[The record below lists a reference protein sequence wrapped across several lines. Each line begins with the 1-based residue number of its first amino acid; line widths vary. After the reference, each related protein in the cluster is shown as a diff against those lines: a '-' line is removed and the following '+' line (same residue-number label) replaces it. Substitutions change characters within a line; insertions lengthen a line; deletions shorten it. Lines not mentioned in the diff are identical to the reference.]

1 MTLYL
6 LKSGILLLVFFAVY
20 KLWLENE
27 KMFRFNRAYLLG
39 SMIFSL
45 IVPLQ
50 LFSVRTL
57 FSDQIN
63 VIQLDGIVIRTNK
76 AVLNTIDY
84 NEIIRYFLSGI
95 YIIVAVILLFRF
107 VLNLLVFYKK
117 MRNSKVEIVTDQK
130 VVLVKEAILPH
141 SFWNA
146 IFINEKEFENGK
158 VPSELIAHEKAHLKQ
173 KHTLD
178 ILFVE
183 VLQILFW
190 FNPLIILYK
199 KAIKLNHEFLADE
212 AVNLQ
217 FESVS
222 TYQKLLLSIA
232 SDTNNVALA
241 STINY
246 QITKKR
252 FLMMSKRESPVKE
265 VFKVFTVGLL
275 CSMLLFAFSS
285 EMTAQEVVKNESSGD
300 NSVHKVG
307 DLNIKQPD
315 FPGGI
320 IEFYKFVGQNFR
332 IPEEAS
338 KSKVET
344 KIAMQ
349 FMVEKDGSL
358 SEIKIVKDAGYGIGE
373 EAMRILKLSPKW
385 IPGSQDGKPVRVLYS
400 LPITIQ
406 ADK

>member
-1 MTLYL
+1 M
-6 LKSGILLLVFFAVY
+6 VFFAVY

>member
-1 MTLYL
+1 
-6 LKSGILLLVFFAVY
+6 
-20 KLWLENE
+20 
-27 KMFRFNRAYLLG
+27 MFRFNRAYLLG
-39 SMIFSL
+39 SIVFSL
-45 IVPLQ
+45 IIPLQ

-76 AVLNTIDY
+76 IVLDKIDY
-84 NEIIRYFLSGI
+84 NEIILNFLVGI
-95 YIIVAVILLFRF
+95 YSVVAVILLFRF
-107 VLNLLVFYKK
+107 VLNLRAFYKK
-117 MRNSKVEIVTDQK
+117 MNNNKVEIIADQK

-146 IFINEKEFENGK
+146 IFINEKEFENGEI
-158 VPSELIAHEKAHLKQ
+158 PSELIAHEKAHLMQ

-199 KAIKLNHEFLADE
+199 KAVKLNHEFLADE
-212 AVNLQ
+212 AVNRQ

-232 SDTNNVALA
+232 SNTNNVALA

-252 FLMMSKRESPVKE
+252 FLMMSKKESPAKE
-265 VFKVFTVGLL
+265 IFKVFTVGLI
-275 CSMLLFAFSS
+275 CSVLLFVFSS
-285 EMTAQEVVKNESSGD
+285 EMTAQEVVKTETSADS
-300 NSVHKVG
+300 SVHKVG
-307 DLNIKQPD
+307 ELNVKQPD

-332 IPEEAS
+332 IPDEAS
-338 KSKVET
+338 KNKVET
-344 KIAMQ
+344 KIAME

-373 EAMRILKLSPKW
+373 EAIRVLKLSPKW
-385 IPGSQDGKPVRVLYS
+385 IPGSKDGQPVRILYS

-406 ADK
+406 SEK

>member
-1 MTLYL
+1 M
-6 LKSGILLLVFFAVY
+6 VFFAVY

-84 NEIIRYFLSGI
+84 NEIIRYFFGGI
-95 YIIVAVILLFRF
+95 YIVVAAILLFRF

-117 MRNSKVEIVTDQK
+117 MHSSKVEIVTDQK

-385 IPGSQDGKPVRVLYS
+385 IPGTQDGKPVRVLYS